1 MLTRNIIILYLLF
14 SSFFSRAQEEC
25 VSGNCYDG
33 FGKNIYSNGQKY
45 IGEFKNG
52 IRHGYG
58 ITFFVRGD
66 VYVGKYDKGERHG
79 LGVFEWKNGNRFLGN
94 FKNGKEDGYAL
105 KFEKSW
111 GGKSRML
118 LSKWKEGKL
127 EIGSVEEV
135 GNKTGCLKGKC
146 NNGSDNGIYVS
157 QNRLVLGNTNTSIIL
172 IKKYSRELV
181 INPAHWSN
189 VYMGD
194 VFGNLLE
201 KTLAIKKGLKAIKT
215 DKGWSTELQNIQDG
229 VWTSYFSSVNK
240 DLFLRNWID
249 GEMVDEIPID
259 DINIKISAPASL
271 VVENVSFKD
280 NNSNNL
286 LEANE
291 EATISFH
298 LKNIGN
304 GPAYGINIQIVDEK
318 NIEGIRYNRNIP
330 VKILKSQEIHVITI
344 DLSTSMKLATGTP
357 SFNITISEIHG
368 FDADPINLSIST
380 QSFIPPQLEV
390 VDFVFTSDFG
400 VMKLG
405 KESNL
410 QFALQN
416 IGQGIAEDIDI
427 KMLIPDNVFDI
438 DGTEY
443 SIIKL
448 YPGQKK
454 MLNFSFFTNKRFAS
468 DTLKIIAKISEKY
481 NKYATNKTM
490 SVRIQEEISGAIALD
505 IESDVVIEDIDIKRF
520 SLTSHVDKNIP
531 KNDKVN
537 NRFALIIGNEDYKSF
552 QRTLTLEQN
561 VDYAK
566 NDAIIFKEYC
576 LRTLGVKEENM
587 HFLLNATAGQMSQ
600 EIDLISKILS
610 KLGDQAEVIVYYA
623 GHGYPDEISKI
634 PYLIP
639 VDVSVKNLSNAVKL
653 SHVYAKLSETNAGK
667 IYIFLDACFTG
678 GGRNIGLLASRGVR
692 VRPKKGSLSG
702 NLVVFSASSGEQSSL
717 PYHEEGHGMFTYH
730 LLKKLQES
738 NGNIDFGKLSDY
750 IIEEVSLKS
759 LIKNKKEQDPSISF
773 SQRVAEEWRDWKFN

>member
-1 MLTRNIIILYLLF
+1 MYTRNIIILYLLF
-14 SSFFSRAQEEC
+14 SCFISRAQEEC

-33 FGKNIYSNGQKY
+33 FGKNIYDNGQIY

-52 IRHGYG
+52 IRHGFGTTYF
-58 ITFFVRGD
+58 TRGD
-66 VYVGKYDKGERHG
+66 VYVGEYNNGKRHG
-79 LGVFEWKNGNRFLGN
+79 FGVFEWESGNRFIGS

-105 KFEKSW
+105 KFEKGWS
-111 GGKSRML
+111 GKSRIL
-118 LSKWKEGKL
+118 LSNWKDGKM
-127 EIGSVEEV
+127 ENGSVEDV
-135 GNKTGCLKGKC
+135 RNKTGCLKGKC

-157 QNRLVLGNTNTSIIL
+157 QNRLALGNTNKSIIL
-172 IKKYSRELV
+172 IKKYSRELG
-181 INPAHWSN
+181 INPANWSS
-189 VYMGD
+189 VYIGD
-194 VFGNLLE
+194 VLGNFLE
-201 KTLAIKKGLKAIKT
+201 NNFAIKKGLKAIKT

-229 VWTSYFSSVNK
+229 VWTSYFSSANK
-240 DLFLRNWID
+240 DIFLRNWID

-271 VVENVSFKD
+271 VVENVLFKD

-291 EATISFH
+291 EATISFN
-298 LKNIGN
+298 LKNMGK
-304 GPAYGINIQIVDEK
+304 GPAYGINIKIVDEK
-318 NIEGIRYNRNIP
+318 NIEGISYNRNIP
-330 VKILKSQEIHVITI
+330 IKILKPQEINFIKI

-357 SFNITISEIHG
+357 SFNITISEING

-390 VDFVFTSDFG
+390 VDFVFNSDVG
-400 VMKLG
+400 IMKLG
-405 KESNL
+405 KEANL
-410 QFALQN
+410 QFAIQN

-448 YPGQKK
+448 YPGEKK
-454 MLNFSFFTNKRFAS
+454 MISFSFFTNRRFAS
-468 DTLKIIAKISEKY
+468 DTLKITAKISEKF
-481 NKYATNKTM
+481 NKYATNRTM
-490 SVRIQEEISGAIALD
+490 AIEIQKEISGAIALD
-505 IESDVVIEDIDIKRF
+505 IESDVIIEDIDIKRF

-531 KNDKVN
+531 KNNKVN
-537 NRFALIIGNEDYKSF
+537 NRFALVIGNEDYKSF

-610 KLGDQAEVIVYYA
+610 KLGNKAELIVYYA

-639 VDVSVKNLSNAVKL
+639 VDVSVKNLGNAVKL
-653 SHVYAKLSETNAGK
+653 SQVYSKLSETNANK

-678 GGRNIGLLASRGVR
+678 GGRNMGLLASRGVR

-717 PYHEEGHGMFTYH
+717 PYYEEGHGMFTYH

-750 IIEEVSLKS
+750 VIKEVSLKS
-759 LIKNKKEQDPSISF
+759 LIENKKEQDPSISF
-773 SQRVAEEWRDWKFN
+773 SHKVAEEWRDWSFN